1 MCQCTFHVVD
11 HCNYALCCCFA
22 CSLFTSCKNVFD
34 ISHLDAVFMFFSS
47 FAARTMFLIV
57 EWVNSDPSCVSIVPS
72 NWLVSVDN
80 KLWSYWSPTRRADES
95 LIKKQ
100 REPDLSWPK
109 YEVKMLGKAGRNYNL
124 SHYHH
129 FHA

>member
-1 MCQCTFHVVD
+1 
-11 HCNYALCCCFA
+11 
-22 CSLFTSCKNVFD
+22 
-34 ISHLDAVFMFFSS
+34 
-47 FAARTMFLIV
+47 MFLIV
-57 EWVNSDPSCVSIVPS
+57 ESVNSDPPCVSIVPS

-80 KLWSYWSPTRRADES
+80 KLWSYWSPTRADES

-109 YEVKMLGKAGRNYNL
+109 YEVKVLGKAGRNYNL